1 MEAAMIVTWAN
12 PVRGREGPA
21 LETFMK
27 AQAYWEQQIEAGRC
41 QSREV
46 FLASNGHGMS
56 IVRGDSET
64 LRQLTESDEYLEL
77 NNHIVLNVD
86 GYESGIW
93 SAGGEIDR
101 VVGAYAK
108 AISSL

>member
-1 MEAAMIVTWAN
+1 MEAALVVTWAN

-27 AQAYWEQQIEAGRC
+27 AQSYWEQQIEAGRC

-56 IVRGDSET
+56 IVRGDSEM
-64 LRQLTESDEYLEL
+64 LRQLIESDEYLEL
-77 NNHIVLNVD
+77 SNQILLNVE
-86 GYESGIW
+86 GYGSDIW
-93 SAGGEIDR
+93 SAGSEIDR

-108 AISSL
+108 AIASL